1 MQHMN
6 VAQNALHDQLED
18 EADKGIKPGHPMWAV
33 SATKTVYEMIRDSIK
48 VEDIPYLA
56 ISLFEM
62 NFDSVGR
69 NVWLGC
75 TSELNEF
82 AGEGDLSEN
91 YDD

>member
-6 VAQNALHDQLED
+6 AAQDALHDQLEA
-18 EADKGIKPGHPMWAV
+18 EADKGMNPDHPMWAI

-48 VEDIPYLA
+48 VEDIPYMV
-56 ISLFEM
+56 ISIFEK
-62 NFDSVGR
+62 NLDSVGR
-69 NVWLGC
+69 SVWLGC
-75 TSELNEF
+75 IDELNEF